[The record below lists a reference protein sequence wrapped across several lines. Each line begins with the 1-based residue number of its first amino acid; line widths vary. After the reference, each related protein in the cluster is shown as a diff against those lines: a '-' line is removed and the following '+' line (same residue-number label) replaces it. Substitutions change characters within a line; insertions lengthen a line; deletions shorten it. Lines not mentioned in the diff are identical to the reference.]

1 MRINDIIKSKGSA
14 VVTARTDDTVAH
26 LVSLLAERG
35 IGAAV
40 VVDEDGSPIGI
51 AGERDIVRALDD
63 HGSTAL
69 TLPVSGIMASGM
81 HTCGLDDE
89 IADVAS
95 AMTVLR
101 TRHVPV
107 LVDGRLAA
115 IVSIGDIVKSRIDQL
130 QAEQEHLVNYL
141 HGTAEAP

>member
-1 MRINDIIKSKGSA
+1 MRINDIIQSKGST
-14 VVTARTDDTVAH
+14 VITARADDTVAH
-26 LVSLLAERG
+26 LAGLLAERG

-40 VVDEDGSPIGI
+40 IVDDVGQPIGI
-51 AGERDIVRALDD
+51 AGERDVVRAV
-63 HGSTAL
+63 HEYGATAL
-69 TLPVSGIMASGM
+69 TMPVSAIAASAL

-89 IADVAS
+89 IAEVAS

-107 LVDGRLAA
+107 LVNGELAA

-130 QAEQEHLVNYL
+130 QQEQEHLVNYL
-141 HGTAEAP
+141 HGTAETP